1 MQALQR
7 IIMESE
13 WKDCYLLC
21 FYKDDEDNE
30 SVSTRDDEEG
40 DSASNVPLYCEE
52 LISAV
57 LEMKDSHGRI
67 ICQLFKKLPPRSV
80 STVTD
85 FFYCNFSGHVFS
97 CMFSCCVHNFFRY
110 NIIVITTAFV
120 LHWTSSLMIINEDVQ
135 YQESCFLTSW
145 TDLAWLQD

>member
-1 MQALQR
+1 M
-7 IIMESE
+7 
-13 WKDCYLLC
+13 LC

-80 STVTD
+80 STVVD
-85 FFYCNFSGHVFS
+85 LFYCNFSGHFFS

-135 YQESCFLTSW
+135 YAMCNIRNHVF
-145 TDLAWLQD
+145 